1 MNQDIVIPMIVLTEC
16 QAADP
21 HAAIVGTLLLT
32 ADERTRSRYRH
43 DLPNNLT
50 VYLQLPRG
58 TVLKEGDL
66 LRSDNGELFRI
77 AAKSEPVLTVT
88 ASTPLNLML
97 AVYHLA
103 NRHVPLEVTATYL
116 RLAPDPVLKSLLI
129 EQLHTQVT
137 EEIAPFCPQ
146 AGAYQAHGHN
156 HRQKHEHSHSHDS
169 HSHDH
174 SH

>member
-1 MNQDIVIPMIVLTEC
+1 MTVLTEC
-16 QAADP
+16 LAPDPQASV
-21 HAAIVGTLLLT
+21 IGTLLLT

-43 DLPNNLT
+43 DLPNDLT
-50 VYLQLPRG
+50 LYLQLPRG

-66 LRSDNGELFRI
+66 LRSENGDQLFRI
-77 AAKSEPVLTVT
+77 EAKPEPVLTVT

-103 NRHVPLEVTATYL
+103 NRHVPLEVTDNYL
-116 RLAPDPVLKSLLI
+116 RLAPDLVLKSLLI
-129 EQLHTQVT
+129 EQLHTQIT

-146 AGAYQAHGHN
+146 AGAYQAHGP
-156 HRQKHEHSHSHDS
+156 KHEHSHSHDS
-169 HSHDH
+169 HSHNH

>member
-1 MNQDIVIPMIVLTEC
+1 MTVLTERL
-16 QAADP
+16 APDSKAS
-21 HAAIVGTLLLT
+21 IVGTLLLT

-43 DLPNNLT
+43 DLPNDLT
-50 VYLQLPRG
+50 IYLQLPRG

-66 LRSDNGELFRI
+66 LRSDNGDELFRI
-77 AAKSEPVLTVT
+77 EAKPEPVLTVT

-103 NRHVPLEVTATYL
+103 NRHVPLEVTENYL

-146 AGAYQAHGHN
+146 AGAYQAHGH
-156 HRQKHEHSHSHDS
+156 KHEHSHSHDS
-169 HSHDH
+169 HSHNH

>member
-1 MNQDIVIPMIVLTEC
+1 MTVLTERL
-16 QAADP
+16 APDSK
-21 HAAIVGTLLLT
+21 AAIVGTLLLT

-43 DLPNNLT
+43 DLPNDLT
-50 VYLQLPRG
+50 IYLQLPRG

-66 LRSDNGELFRI
+66 LRSDNGDELFRI
-77 AAKSEPVLTVT
+77 EAKPEPVLTVT

-103 NRHVPLEVTATYL
+103 NRHVPLEVTENYL

-146 AGAYQAHGHN
+146 AGAYQAHGH
-156 HRQKHEHSHSHDS
+156 KHEHSHSPDS
-169 HSHDH
+169 HSHNH

>member
-1 MNQDIVIPMIVLTEC
+1 MTVLIERL
-16 QAADP
+16 APDSKAS
-21 HAAIVGTLLLT
+21 IVGTLLLT

-43 DLPNNLT
+43 DLPDDLT
-50 VYLQLPRG
+50 IYLQLPRG

-66 LRSDNGELFRI
+66 LRSDNGDELFRI
-77 AAKSEPVLTVT
+77 EAKPEPVLTVT

-103 NRHVPLEVTATYL
+103 NRHVPLEVTDNYL

-129 EQLHTQVT
+129 EQLQTKVT

-146 AGAYQAHGHN
+146 AGAYQAHGH
-156 HRQKHEHSHSHDS
+156 KHEHSHSHDS
-169 HSHDH
+169 HSHNH

>member
-1 MNQDIVIPMIVLTEC
+1 MTVLTERRN
-16 QAADP
+16 ADP
-21 HAAIVGTLLLT
+21 QAEVVGTLLLT

-43 DLPNNLT
+43 DLPNDLT
-50 VYLQLPRG
+50 IYLQLPRG

-66 LRSDNGELFRI
+66 LRSDDGNDLFRI
-77 AAKSEPVLTVT
+77 KAKPEPVLTVT

-129 EQLHTQVT
+129 EQLQTQVT
-137 EEIAPFCPQ
+137 EEVAPFCPQ

-156 HRQKHEHSHSHDS
+156 HEHSHSHDS
-169 HSHDH
+169 HRHDH

>member
-1 MNQDIVIPMIVLTEC
+1 MIVLTERRN
-16 QAADP
+16 ADP
-21 HAAIVGTLLLT
+21 QAEVVGTLLLT

-43 DLPNNLT
+43 DLPNDLT
-50 VYLQLPRG
+50 IYLQLPRG
-58 TVLKEGDL
+58 TVFKEGDL
-66 LRSDNGELFRI
+66 LRSDDGNDLFRI
-77 AAKSEPVLTVT
+77 KAKPEPVLTVT

-129 EQLHTQVT
+129 EQLQTQVT
-137 EEIAPFCPQ
+137 EEVAPFCPQ

-156 HRQKHEHSHSHDS
+156 HEHSHSHDS
-169 HSHDH
+169 HSRDH
-174 SH
+174 FH

>member
-1 MNQDIVIPMIVLTEC
+1 MNQNTVITMTILTER

-21 HAAIVGTLLLT
+21 YAAIVGTLLLT

-43 DLPNNLT
+43 DLANNLT
-50 VYLQLPRG
+50 VYFQLPRG

-66 LRSDNGELFRI
+66 LRSDDGNQLFRI
-77 AAKSEPVLTVT
+77 AAKPEPVLTVT

-103 NRHVPLEVTATYL
+103 NRHVPLEVTDTYL

-156 HRQKHEHSHSHDS
+156 HSHSPDS

>member
-1 MNQDIVIPMIVLTEC
+1 MTVLTER
-16 QAADP
+16 QNADP
-21 HAAIVGTLLLT
+21 QAEVVGTLLLT

-43 DLPNNLT
+43 DLPNDFT
-50 VYLQLPRG
+50 IYLQLPRG

-66 LRSDNGELFRI
+66 LRSDDGNDLFRI
-77 AAKSEPVLTVT
+77 KAKPEPVLTVT

-129 EQLHTQVT
+129 EQLQTQVT
-137 EEIAPFCPQ
+137 EEVAPFCPQ
-146 AGAYQAHGHN
+146 AGAYQAHGH
-156 HRQKHEHSHSHDS
+156 KHEHSHSHDS
-169 HSHDH
+169 HHHDH

>member
-1 MNQDIVIPMIVLTEC
+1 MIILTER

-21 HAAIVGTLLLT
+21 HAAVVGTLLLT

-43 DLPNNLT
+43 DLANDLT

-77 AAKSEPVLTVT
+77 EAKPESVLTVT

-103 NRHVPLEVTATYL
+103 NRHVPLEVTDTYL

-129 EQLHTQVT
+129 EQLQTQVT

-146 AGAYQAHGHN
+146 AGAYQAHGH
-156 HRQKHEHSHSHDS
+156 KHEHSHSHDS

>member
-1 MNQDIVIPMIVLTEC
+1 MTVLTERL
-16 QAADP
+16 APDSKAS
-21 HAAIVGTLLLT
+21 IVATLLLT

-43 DLPNNLT
+43 DLPNDLT

-66 LRSDNGELFRI
+66 LRSDNSDELFRI
-77 AAKSEPVLTVT
+77 EAKPEPVLTVT

-103 NRHVPLEVTATYL
+103 NRHVPLEVTDNYL

-129 EQLHTQVT
+129 EQLQTQVT

-146 AGAYQAHGHN
+146 AGAYQAHGHS
-156 HRQKHEHSHSHDS
+156 HKHSHSHDS
-169 HSHDH
+169 NTHNHSH
-174 SH
+174 

>member
-1 MNQDIVIPMIVLTEC
+1 MTVLTERGN
-16 QAADP
+16 ADP
-21 HAAIVGTLLLT
+21 QAEVVGTLLLT

-50 VYLQLPRG
+50 IYLQLPRG

-66 LRSDNGELFRI
+66 LRSDDGNELFRI
-77 AAKSEPVLTVT
+77 EAKPEPVLTVT

-103 NRHVPLEVTATYL
+103 NRHVPLEVTETYL

-129 EQLHTQVT
+129 EQLQTQVT
-137 EEIAPFCPQ
+137 EEVAPFCPQ
-146 AGAYQAHGHN
+146 AGAYQAHGH
-156 HRQKHEHSHSHDS
+156 KHEHSHSHDS

>member
-1 MNQDIVIPMIVLTEC
+1 MIVLTERL
-16 QAADP
+16 APDSKAS
-21 HAAIVGTLLLT
+21 IVATLLLT

-43 DLPNNLT
+43 DLSNDLT
-50 VYLQLPRG
+50 IYLQLPRG

-66 LRSDNGELFRI
+66 LRSDNGDELFRI
-77 AAKSEPVLTVT
+77 EAKPEPVLTVT

-103 NRHVPLEVTATYL
+103 NRHVPLEVTDNYL

-129 EQLHTQVT
+129 EQLQTQVT

-146 AGAYQAHGHN
+146 AGAYQTHGHN
-156 HRQKHEHSHSHDS
+156 HEHSHSHNS
-169 HSHDH
+169 HSHNY

>member
-1 MNQDIVIPMIVLTEC
+1 MTVLTERL
-16 QAADP
+16 APDSKAS
-21 HAAIVGTLLLT
+21 IVGTLLLT

-43 DLPNNLT
+43 DLPNDLT
-50 VYLQLPRG
+50 IYLQLPRG

-66 LRSDNGELFRI
+66 LRSDNGDELFRI
-77 AAKSEPVLTVT
+77 EAKPEPVLTVT

-103 NRHVPLEVTATYL
+103 NRHVPLEVTDNYL

-146 AGAYQAHGHN
+146 AGAYQAHGH
-156 HRQKHEHSHSHDS
+156 KHEHSHSHDS
-169 HSHDH
+169 HSHNH

>member
-1 MNQDIVIPMIVLTEC
+1 MTVLTEC
-16 QAADP
+16 LAPDSKAS
-21 HAAIVGTLLLT
+21 IVGTLLLT

-50 VYLQLPRG
+50 IYLQLPRG

-66 LRSDNGELFRI
+66 LRSDNGDELFRI
-77 AAKSEPVLTVT
+77 EAKPEPVLTVT

-103 NRHVPLEVTATYL
+103 NRHVPLEVTDNYL

-129 EQLHTQVT
+129 EQLQTQVT

-146 AGAYQAHGHN
+146 AGAYQAHGH
-156 HRQKHEHSHSHDS
+156 KYEHSHSHDS
-169 HSHDH
+169 HSRDH
-174 SH
+174 SQ

>member
-1 MNQDIVIPMIVLTEC
+1 MTVLTERRN
-16 QAADP
+16 ADP
-21 HAAIVGTLLLT
+21 QAEVVGTLLLT

-43 DLPNNLT
+43 DLPNDLT
-50 VYLQLPRG
+50 IYLQLPRG

-66 LRSDNGELFRI
+66 LRSDDGNDLFRI
-77 AAKSEPVLTVT
+77 RAKPEPVLTVT

-129 EQLHTQVT
+129 EQLQTQVT
-137 EEIAPFCPQ
+137 EEVAPFCPQ
-146 AGAYQAHGHN
+146 AGAYQAHGH
-156 HRQKHEHSHSHDS
+156 KHEHSHSHDS

>member
-1 MNQDIVIPMIVLTEC
+1 MNQNIVITTIVLTERL
-16 QAADP
+16 AADSQ
-21 HAAIVGTLLLT
+21 ASVVGTLLLT

-43 DLPNNLT
+43 DLPNDLT
-50 VYLQLPRG
+50 IYLQLPRG

-66 LRSDNGELFRI
+66 LRSDNGDELFRI
-77 AAKSEPVLTVT
+77 EAKPESVLTVT
-88 ASTPLNLML
+88 ASTPFNLML

-129 EQLHTQVT
+129 EQLQTQVT

-146 AGAYQAHGHN
+146 AGAYQAHAHKEN
-156 HRQKHEHSHSHDS
+156 HSHSHT
-169 HSHDH
+169 HDH
-174 SH
+174 SHSHSH

>member
-1 MNQDIVIPMIVLTEC
+1 MTVLTKC
-16 QAADP
+16 LAP
-21 HAAIVGTLLLT
+21 NSLVSVVGTLLLT

-43 DLPNNLT
+43 DLSNDLT

-58 TVLKEGDL
+58 TVLRSGDL
-66 LRSDNGELFRI
+66 LRSDNGDELFRI
-77 AAKSEPVLTVT
+77 EAKPEPVLTVT
-88 ASTPLNLML
+88 ASSALNLML

-103 NRHVPLEVTATYL
+103 NRHVPLEVTETYL

-129 EQLHTQVT
+129 EQLQTQVT

-146 AGAYQAHGHN
+146 AGAYQAHGH
-156 HRQKHEHSHSHDS
+156 KHEHSHSHDS
-169 HSHDH
+169 HRHDH

>member
-1 MNQDIVIPMIVLTEC
+1 MTVLTERL
-16 QAADP
+16 APDSKAS
-21 HAAIVGTLLLT
+21 IVGTLLLT

-50 VYLQLPRG
+50 IYLQLPRG

-66 LRSDNGELFRI
+66 LRSDNGDELFRI
-77 AAKSEPVLTVT
+77 EAKPEPVLTVT

-103 NRHVPLEVTATYL
+103 NRHVPLEVTDNYL

-129 EQLHTQVT
+129 EQLQTKVT

-146 AGAYQAHGHN
+146 AGAYQAHGH
-156 HRQKHEHSHSHDS
+156 KHEHSHSHDS
-169 HSHDH
+169 HSHNH

>member
-1 MNQDIVIPMIVLTEC
+1 MTVLTKC
-16 QAADP
+16 LAPDP
-21 HAAIVGTLLLT
+21 QVSVVATLLLT
-32 ADERTRSRYRH
+32 ADERTRSRYRY
-43 DLPNNLT
+43 DLPNDLT
-50 VYLQLPRG
+50 LYLQLPRG

-66 LRSDNGELFRI
+66 LRSENGDELFRI
-77 AAKSEPVLTVT
+77 EAKPEPVLTVT

-103 NRHVPLEVTATYL
+103 NRHVPLEVTDNYL

-146 AGAYQAHGHN
+146 AGAYQAHGH
-156 HRQKHEHSHSHDS
+156 KHEHSHSHDS
-169 HSHDH
+169 HSHNH